1 MDDSDNGSGSVVV
14 GTAAPAK
21 TPLVSLLPSVDYRAA
36 FAASILAPVLMLS
49 ASLMHVVSRI
59 MHWAGR
65 GESFDFELYKQ
76 LNATLLSEMWA
87 TRRAAEPVALIGEFI
102 DVLAWFALIPPV
114 LCLVEIIGRRRSSS
128 MVVLSTFF
136 AGTISAAIALLNQA
150 GTESVSAFMSTW
162 PAMDAEHHHDG
173 GFGALQALEVREGGR
188 DSEPWC
194 ASPRSL
200 SPSLTPVL
208 ASPAPPTPRR

>member
-1 MDDSDNGSGSVVV
+1 MRVASRAGNPIRRMC
-14 GTAAPAK
+14 TAVAEE
-21 TPLVSLLPSVDYRAA
+21 TPPGPFSLKDPTFQGVLGA
-36 FAASILAPVLMLS
+36 FACTYIAVIRWQFKDKALAKEIAAHKAAKEP
-49 ASLMHVVSRI
+49 
-59 MHWAGR
+59 
-65 GESFDFELYKQ
+65 
-76 LNATLLSEMWA
+76 
-87 TRRAAEPVALIGEFI
+87 AAEPVALIGEFI